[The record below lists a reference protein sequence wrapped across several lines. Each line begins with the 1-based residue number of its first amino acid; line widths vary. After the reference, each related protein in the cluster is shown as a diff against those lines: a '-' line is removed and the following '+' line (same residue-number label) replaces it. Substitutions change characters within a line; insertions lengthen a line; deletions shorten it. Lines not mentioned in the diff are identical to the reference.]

1 MSDARWNVTEY
12 RGLEGFRAVEG
23 DWRRLSGEMP
33 DPAIWHSYE
42 AYAAYLAHL
51 CPDPDRFRCLVLSDG
66 VRARAIM
73 PLEERLDRGLYEGG
87 RGLRMRVW
95 GMPWRKEN
103 WALTDA
109 IGPEDDARRA
119 LLPAAI
125 AYLRRQPGR
134 PAILALGRC
143 RETSVLWEGLAGMA
157 PRTWYAFNDVNEFVV
172 PTDMSAEAFEAR
184 LSRNSRQML
193 RRAARRYAA
202 YADTGSVR
210 ATTPE
215 DLAAEFECFLDVE
228 ASGWKGAHGSA
239 IRQAPG
245 EEAFYRDLMRRIA
258 LDGRCEIHSLYAE
271 GRCIASGFWVFTK
284 HQAVLLK
291 CGYDE
296 SYGHASPGRLLTHR
310 SLELCCEDADTY
322 SVSLLGDAPWLRHWD
337 PTPNG
342 LRRAYVALR
351 PVSGAA
357 YLAAL
362 RLRYGPIRRMARAL
376 RMRSHPSDTTA
387 RIPGRES
394 G

>member
-1 MSDARWNVTEY
+1 VSEARWTITEY
-12 RGLEGFRAVEG
+12 RGLEGFRAVEN
-23 DWRRLSGEMP
+23 DWRRLFNDMA
-33 DPAIWHSYE
+33 DPAIWHSHE

-51 CPDPDRFRCLVLSDG
+51 CPDPDRFRCLVLADG
-66 VRARAIM
+66 QRARAIL
-73 PLEERLDRGLYEGG
+73 PLEERLDRGLSEGG

-95 GMPWRKEN
+95 GMLWRKEN

-125 AYLRRQPGR
+125 AYLGRQPDR
-134 PAILALGRC
+134 PAILALGRT
-143 RETSVLWEGLAGMA
+143 RQGSVLWEGLAGMA
-157 PRTWYAFNDVNEFVV
+157 PWTWYAFADVNEFVV
-172 PTDMSAEAFEAR
+172 PTDMTVEAFEAR

-202 YADTGSVR
+202 FGDTQAVR
-210 ATTPE
+210 AVTPE
-215 DLAAEFECFLDVE
+215 DLAAEYERFLDVE
-228 ASGWKGAHGSA
+228 ASGWKGARGSA

-245 EEAFYRDLMRRIA
+245 EEGFYRDLTQRIA

-271 GRCIASGFWVFTK
+271 GRCIASGLWVFTK

-296 SYGHASPGRLLTHR
+296 SYAHASPGRLLTHR
-310 SLELCCEDADTY
+310 SLELCCEDAATD
-322 SVSLLGDAPWLRHWD
+322 SVSLLGDAPWLRHWS
-337 PTPNG
+337 PTSSG
-342 LRRAYVALR
+342 LLRAYVALR
-351 PVSGAA
+351 PISGTA
-357 YLAAL
+357 YLTAL
-362 RLRYGPIRRMARAL
+362 RLRYGPFRRAARAL
-376 RMRSHPSDTTA
+376 RMRRRRRDTRI